1 MYKKETT
8 TKKYKVKFHAPNM
21 YDMYSAKNSIFLTNY
36 WLMNSS
42 QEKTREYMV
51 SLAGVVYY
59 SEVMDTTEGG
69 TRVVGYLDKKCKV
82 VSGEGTK
89 EKPYKIAR

>member
-21 YDMYSAKNSIFLTNY
+21 YDMYSAKNSNELISY

-42 QEKTREYMV
+42 QEKERKYLV
-51 SLAGVVYY
+51 SEIGVIFYEDVVDVSSAGV
-59 SEVMDTTEGG
+59 
-69 TRVVGYLDKKCKV
+69 RAVGYFNKNCKII
-82 VSGEGTK
+82 SGEGTK